1 MGEGQGFARDGGC
14 REVRGQLLSWGWL
27 ESNGA
32 RCHDGEN
39 EEEAI
44 SDTGG
49 QVALDIRGW
58 GWDIRGVSQRPAT
71 AMNAPGAKH
80 GAAQGGATFEKW

>member
-44 SDTGG
+44 SDTLG
-49 QVALDIRGW
+49 LRGL
-58 GWDIRGVSQRPAT
+58 
-71 AMNAPGAKH
+71 
-80 GAAQGGATFEKW
+80 